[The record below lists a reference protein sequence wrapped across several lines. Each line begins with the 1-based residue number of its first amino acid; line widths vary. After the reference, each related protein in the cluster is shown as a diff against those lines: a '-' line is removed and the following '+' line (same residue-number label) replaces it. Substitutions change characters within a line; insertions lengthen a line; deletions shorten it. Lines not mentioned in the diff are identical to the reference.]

1 MINFREHLINK
12 EATVKDA
19 LAQFNRLAKD
29 AIVFIVDQNDKLL
42 GSLTDGDV
50 RRGLLKDLSINSSV
64 MDFTQSN
71 PKYLIKG
78 DYSIDEVIEL
88 RNDNYK
94 IIPVLDSDG
103 KVRNVINFRFI
114 KSYIPVDAVVMAG
127 GRGQRLRPL
136 TDTIPKPLL
145 KVGDKS
151 IIDHNIDRLR
161 KFGVD
166 DYWLSLGYL
175 GDQLVT
181 HFGDG
186 SSRGIN
192 IRYLWEDEPQ
202 GTIGAVSKIENFVHD
217 HVLIT
222 NSDILTALNYEDFF
236 WIILK
241 MMQICLW

>member
-1 MINFREHLINK
+1 
-12 EATVKDA
+12 
-19 LAQFNRLAKD
+19 
-29 AIVFIVDQNDKLL
+29 
-42 GSLTDGDV
+42 
-50 RRGLLKDLSINSSV
+50 
-64 MDFTQSN
+64 
-71 PKYLIKG
+71 
-78 DYSIDEVIEL
+78 
-88 RNDNYK
+88 
-94 IIPVLDSDG
+94 
-103 KVRNVINFRFI
+103 
-114 KSYIPVDAVVMAG
+114 MAG

-222 NSDILTALNYEDFF
+222 NSDILTALNYEDFSGSY
-236 WIILK
+236 
-241 MMQICLW
+241 